1 MSCCCPHDLAAA
13 RCFSAFAPLYRW
25 RFRRGR
31 LERTQRQLVAGLE
44 AAGVLE
50 GAALLEVGC
59 GVGHLHQLLLARHG
73 AARATGV
80 DLAPRM
86 IAEARRLAAER
97 GLGER
102 TEYHVGDYLA
112 LADALGE
119 ADVAILDKVVCCHP
133 EGVRVLAEAARRA
146 RRAVAL
152 TYPRDRLAVRAGA
165 RLVNAA
171 MALARSAFRVYVHPP
186 AALEAALRGAGL
198 RRATRAQ
205 TAVWRTEVWSRAP
218 YETVWE
224 PKAPREPAR
233 AMLHA
238 PVEKR

>member
-73 AARATGV
+73 AVHAVGV

-119 ADVAILDKVVCCHP
+119 ADVALLDKVVCCHP
-133 EGVRVLAEAARRA
+133 EGVRVLAEAARRT

-152 TYPRDRLAVRAGA
+152 TYPRDRAAVRAGA
-165 RLVNAA
+165 CLINAA
-171 MALARSAFRVYVHPP
+171 MALARSAFRVHVHPP
-186 AALEAALRGAGL
+186 ASLEAALRGAGL
-198 RRATRAQ
+198 RRTFHAQ
-205 TAVWRTEVWSRAP
+205 TTVWRTEVWTREP
-218 YETVWE
+218 YGNVQEA
-224 PKAPREPAR
+224 KAP
-233 AMLHA
+233 
-238 PVEKR
+238 

>member
-31 LERTQRQLVAGLE
+31 LERTQRQLAAGLE
-44 AAGVLE
+44 ATGALE
-50 GAALLEVGC
+50 GATLLEIGC
-59 GVGHLHQLLLARHG
+59 GVGHLHQILLARLG
-73 AARATGV
+73 AARAVGV

-97 GLGER
+97 GLADR

-152 TYPRDRLAVRAGA
+152 TYPRDRRPVRAGA
-165 RLVNAA
+165 RIVNLGLA
-171 MALARSAFRVYVHPP
+171 MAGSAFRVYVHSP
-186 AALEAALRGAGL
+186 AAVEAALRASGL
-198 RRATRAQ
+198 RCAAHAQ
-205 TAVWRTEVWSRAP
+205 TAVWRTEIWSRNLT
-218 YETVWE
+218 E
-224 PKAPREPAR
+224 R
-233 AMLHA
+233 
-238 PVEKR
+238 